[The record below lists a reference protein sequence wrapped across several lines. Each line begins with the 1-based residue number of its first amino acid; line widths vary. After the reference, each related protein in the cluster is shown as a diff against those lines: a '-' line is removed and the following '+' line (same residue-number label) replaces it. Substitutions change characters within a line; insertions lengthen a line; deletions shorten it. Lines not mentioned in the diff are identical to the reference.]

1 MMIGLKTISI
11 ALLLLTAAESAFAGP
26 FSHLREGRE
35 ARAARQQ
42 RGTVQEERQ
51 QAQGDPR
58 SGLPP
63 GAQVAPGV
71 NAPVA
76 APGGGIFLRQ
86 PDQVR
91 KFGPRMSV
99 EERQR
104 LRRQIN
110 EAGQDIYAPRK

>member
-11 ALLLLTAAESAFAGP
+11 ALLLLTVTESAFAGP
-26 FSHLREGRE
+26 FSHVREGRE

-42 RGTVQEERQ
+42 RGPAQEERQ

-58 SGLPP
+58 GGLPP
-63 GAQVAPGV
+63 GAQVAP
-71 NAPVA
+71 NTPVA
-76 APGGGIFLRQ
+76 ATPGGAMFPRQ